1 MKYYTYILKQDGFI
15 QNPICQNQLKKY
27 PVNRDEDE
35 DDKRQF
41 KKYSLDTI
49 HVLGNANPN
58 TVAFFSLLNSS
69 TALWLVLFSRCT
81 SATFRHLCLIFTP
94 SGKCVTEVRKG
105 RKYNIEK

>member
-58 TVAFFSLLNSS
+58 TVAFFQSSEFFNSIM
-69 TALWLVLFSRCT
+69 ARI
-81 SATFRHLCLIFTP
+81 IF
-94 SGKCVTEVRKG
+94 KVH
-105 RKYNIEK
+105 